1 MAFNPLEYVKESKA
15 EFDKVVWP
23 SRQETLRLTIL
34 VLIVSVAVGA
44 YITGL
49 DAVLTSIVER
59 FLR

>member
-23 SRQETLRLTIL
+23 SRRETLRLTIL

-44 YITGL
+44 YIAGL
-49 DAVLTSIVER
+49 DAALTTIVER